1 MVECSFLA
9 ESLLKM
15 IRRCDFDVF
24 YRLERAR
31 ELYLSGDI
39 ADSQKLREL
48 MQCQSIRDVY
58 NLPEYRQG

>member
-1 MVECSFLA
+1 M
-9 ESLLKM
+9 
-15 IRRCDFDVF
+15 F

-48 MQCQSIRDVY
+48 MQCQSKADLSTRGQF
-58 NLPEYRQG
+58 LKRLFSFSAPLS